1 MNEQTIKGTKRVKGV
16 APNVDA
22 DALLNDKRKVFLFGS
37 PSYTNIGD
45 QAIAY
50 AEEKF
55 IRNHFPYYEYIEIM
69 DYATDA
75 GIEIVKKIIHENDIV
90 CFTGGG
96 NLGSLYLD
104 IEEDR
109 RKVFAAFKDYKT
121 ISLPQSVH
129 FEDTEKGILEKRK
142 SQDAYHQNPNLTLV
156 ARESQTLERLKNTF
170 DSKVIY
176 TPDMVL
182 SLDIVPREIEREGVL
197 FILRADK
204 EKVTDE
210 DFISELM
217 RWAGETTTVERTDT
231 VLSEVETIDYED
243 REKYFM
249 KMLDRIRSKKLIIT
263 DRLHAMIFS
272 IITKTPCLVFGN
284 SYGKAKHSYTD
295 WLEELNFIEYTD
307 KQDIDE
313 LEQMIERLLKA
324 EPNDIDLSDD
334 FEPLKEFFKG

>member
-1 MNEQTIKGTKRVKGV
+1 MNTETLTGKLVKGI
-16 APNVDA
+16 APNVDPQ
-22 DALLNDKRKVFLFGS
+22 ALLNDKRKVFLFGS

-55 IRNHFPYYEYIEIM
+55 IKNHFPYYEYIEIM
-69 DYATDA
+69 DYATED
-75 GIEIVKKIIHENDIV
+75 GIELVKEIIKEDDIV

-96 NLGSLYLD
+96 NLGSLYLE

-109 RKVFAAFKDYKT
+109 RKVFEVFKDYKT
-121 ISLPQSVH
+121 ISLPQSVY
-129 FEDTEKGILEKRK
+129 FEDNEAGNEEKKK
-142 SQDAYHQNPNLTLV
+142 SQDAYHQNRNLTIA
-156 ARESQTLERLKNTF
+156 ARESQTLDVVKETF
-170 DSKVIY
+170 DSNVIY

-182 SLDIVPREIEREGVL
+182 SLDIVPKELDRDGVL

-210 DFISELM
+210 NFITELM
-217 RWAGETTTVERTDT
+217 AWAEKKGPVERTDT
-231 VLSEVETIDYED
+231 VLSEVDMIDYDE
-243 REKYFM
+243 REKYFL
-249 KMLDRIRSKKLIIT
+249 KTLEKIGSSKIVIT

-295 WLEELNFIEYTD
+295 WLHGLNFIEYTD
-307 KQDIDE
+307 TQNISE
-313 LEQMIERLLKA
+313 LEKLVEQLMQA
-324 EPNDIDLSDD
+324 EPNRVQLTDD
-334 FEPLKEFFKG
+334 FQPLRDFFAN